1 MKPANPIQVVGIKD
15 LDEMELEAVYRIG
28 DRYYGKLQRAVKNM
42 ASLVVHIK
50 SYDKE
55 GRQRKYSVHV
65 KLVAPARIFVST
77 KVHDWNL
84 EKALHK
90 SFQDIER
97 QSQHR
102 LHTYSQNKKA

>member
-50 SYDKE
+50 SYD
-55 GRQRKYSVHV
+55 
-65 KLVAPARIFVST
+65 
-77 KVHDWNL
+77 
-84 EKALHK
+84 
-90 SFQDIER
+90 IER